1 MRILVPQFA
10 EKLRGSVN
18 TLCRAWTFARKDGI
32 ILNLI
37 EHDAD
42 VTIDG
47 TLFVKASAVATGEIL
62 TAHSLSP
69 DSASIEGIY
78 DANGQSETSFLMGN
92 WNNAQAKLFIV
103 DWQSSEYF
111 IQIWSGYVNSIKR
124 TNIGFELDL
133 VGPEHQLNN
142 QIGRSFS
149 RRCDAKLGDS
159 RCGVNLILTGHK
171 FTSAISGIIN
181 SYNIKVSSFAAS
193 DAARFIGGFI
203 EFKSGIL
210 VGQKY
215 QIKNI
220 TRSTQVEFELASELL
235 VLPSNGDAIDI
246 FIGCDKSFEVCKV
259 LFNNIQNFRGCP
271 HMPGESVVFAGPS
284 IANNDGG
291 ARK

>member
-1 MRILVPQFA
+1 MRILAPQFA

-18 TLCRAWTFARKDGI
+18 TLCRAWTFTRKDGT

-37 EHDAD
+37 EHDED
-42 VTIDG
+42 ITIDG
-47 TLFVKASAVATGEIL
+47 TLFVKANAVAIGQVES
-62 TAHSLSP
+62 AFSLSP

-78 DANGQSETSFLMGN
+78 DANGQSETSFVLGN
-92 WNNAQAKLFIV
+92 WNNAQAELFIV
-103 DWQSSEYF
+103 DWQSPQYF

-133 VGPEHQLNN
+133 VGSEHQLNN

-149 RRCDAKLGDS
+149 RRCDAKLGDG
-159 RCGVNLILTGHK
+159 RCGVNFNLAGRK

-193 DAARFIGGFI
+193 DDAPFIGGFI

-210 VGQKY
+210 IGQKY
-215 QIKNI
+215 QIKNLV
-220 TRSTQVEFELASELL
+220 RSTLVEFELASELP
-235 VLPSNGDAIDI
+235 VLPSNGDVIDI

-284 IANNDGG
+284 IANNDSG
-291 ARK
+291 ART

>member
-1 MRILVPQFA
+1 MRILAPQFA

-18 TLCRAWTFARKDGI
+18 TLCRAWTFTRKDGT

-37 EHDAD
+37 EHDED
-42 VTIDG
+42 ITIDG
-47 TLFVKASAVATGEIL
+47 TLFVKANAVAIGQVES
-62 TAHSLSP
+62 AFSLSP

-78 DANGQSETSFLMGN
+78 DANGQSETSFVLGN
-92 WNNAQAKLFIV
+92 WNNAQAELFIV
-103 DWQSSEYF
+103 DWQSPQYF

-133 VGPEHQLNN
+133 VGSEHQLNN
-142 QIGRSFS
+142 Q
-149 RRCDAKLGDS
+149 
-159 RCGVNLILTGHK
+159 
-171 FTSAISGIIN
+171 IIN

-193 DAARFIGGFI
+193 DDAPFIGGFI

-210 VGQKY
+210 IGQKY
-215 QIKNI
+215 QIKNLV
-220 TRSTQVEFELASELL
+220 RSTLVEFELASELP
-235 VLPSNGDAIDI
+235 VLPSNGDVIDI

-284 IANNDGG
+284 IANNDSG
-291 ARK
+291 ART